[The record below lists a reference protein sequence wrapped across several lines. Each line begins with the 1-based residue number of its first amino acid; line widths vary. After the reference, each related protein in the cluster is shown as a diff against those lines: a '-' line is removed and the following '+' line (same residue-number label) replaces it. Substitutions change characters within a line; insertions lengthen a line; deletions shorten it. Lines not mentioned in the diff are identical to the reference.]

1 MENSKFMHFF
11 SLSYFKLIFLDIF
24 PHFVFFYKIRIIRS
38 YDTDLMIELKMSQ
51 IFPEK
56 HRTIKQARAEG

>member
-11 SLSYFKLIFLDIF
+11 SLSYFKLIFLDIY
-24 PHFVFFYKIRIIRS
+24 PQFVFFYKIRIS
-38 YDTDLMIELKMSQ
+38 LYDTDLMIELKMSQ